1 MDKEKITKEIK
12 ENKEKSVYGVFGI
25 IIVCLVIMLT
35 WSLKTKET
43 MVKFSSEDIE
53 IISQMQETYKDDI
66 TVYKDKN
73 GKLVIKWD

>member
-1 MDKEKITKEIK
+1 MDKEKIAKEIK
-12 ENKEKSVYGVFGI
+12 ENKEKSVYGVFSI
-25 IIVCLVIMLT
+25 IIICLIIMLT
-35 WSLKTKET
+35 WSLKKEET
-43 MVKFSSEDIE
+43 MVKFTSEDIE

>member
-1 MDKEKITKEIK
+1 MDKEKIAKEIK
-12 ENKEKSVYGVFGI
+12 ENKEKSVYGVFAI
-25 IIVCLVIMLT
+25 IIICLIIMLT
-35 WSLKTKET
+35 WSLKKGET
-43 MVKFSSEDIE
+43 MVKFTSEDIE

>member
-1 MDKEKITKEIK
+1 MDKEKIAKDIK
-12 ENKEKSVYGVFGI
+12 ENKEKSVYGVFAI
-25 IIVCLVIMLT
+25 IIICLIIMLT
-35 WSLKTKET
+35 WSLKKGET
-43 MVKFSSEDIE
+43 MVKFTSEDIE